1 MYQPKLLW
9 ALLCDRYE
17 IDPSNHKL
25 MILGQFDAIAAR
37 SFPVLAPPSWL
48 LTKWVVDPRSRVTL
62 RYILKFP
69 DTADGDG
76 HVIAASAS
84 DGEVGLFNA
93 FYLHAQSLEGLL
105 FSQPG
110 DYTVEI
116 YANDILAH
124 TLTFPV
130 IPED

>member
-1 MYQPKLLW
+1 MYRPKLLW

-17 IDPSNHKL
+17 IDPSTHKV
-25 MILGQFDAIAAR
+25 MIWGQFDTIVAR
-37 SFPVLAPPSWL
+37 SFPVLAPHSWL
-48 LTKWVVDPRSRVTL
+48 LTKWVVDPRSWVNL
-62 RYILKFP
+62 RFILKFP

-76 HVIAASAS
+76 HVIATSAS
-84 DGEVGLFNA
+84 DGESGLFSA

>member
-25 MILGQFDAIAAR
+25 IIWGQFDAIVAR
-37 SFPVLAPPSWL
+37 SFPVLVPPSWL
-48 LTKWVVDPRSRVTL
+48 LTKWFVTPRSRVAL
-62 RYILKFP
+62 RYILKIP

-76 HVIAASAS
+76 HVIATSAS
-84 DGEVGLFNA
+84 DGEIGLFNT

-124 TLTFPV
+124 TLTLPV